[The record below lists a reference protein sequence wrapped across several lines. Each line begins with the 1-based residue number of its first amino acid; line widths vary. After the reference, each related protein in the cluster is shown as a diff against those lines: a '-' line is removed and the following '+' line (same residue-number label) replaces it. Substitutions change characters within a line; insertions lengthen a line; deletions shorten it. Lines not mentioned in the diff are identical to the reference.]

1 MVLELDEKSLVDSVE
16 KFSNPFWKD
25 VLQIWCVFKKGFSNA
40 IDFRTYP
47 LWGTF
52 YMTNPNLNSRSTE
65 MISKGRSIRK

>member
-1 MVLELDEKSLVDSVE
+1 MFQIWISFK
-16 KFSNPFWKD
+16 KCFSNT
-25 VLQIWCVFKKGFSNA
+25 

-65 MISKGRSIRK
+65 MISKGIVYVNDLLSQSGDRFGYYDFMKKYQIPN